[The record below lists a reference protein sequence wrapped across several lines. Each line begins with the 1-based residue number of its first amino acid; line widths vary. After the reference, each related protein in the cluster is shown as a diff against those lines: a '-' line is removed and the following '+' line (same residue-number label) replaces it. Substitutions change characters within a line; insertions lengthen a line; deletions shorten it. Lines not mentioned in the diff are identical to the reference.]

1 MNNTSSR
8 PSKLQLHTMENS
20 ISCNKSEVDQT
31 SLIKMCFEMCATLK
45 ETGSKFSFALKLDSG
60 FNFSLSSGGM
70 PGSSPKA
77 KTKRHRSGS
86 YLRRQA
92 RRRAAF
98 LERKKKHLLEEE
110 VTTTR
115 QDNSVCVE
123 EAGDVLNKNIASPI
137 SPVRYAK
144 FESIRYFI
152 DIDILQNCLIDID
165 IDIDIFQN
173 HHIDIDIDID
183 IFGIALSISISISI
197 FFRIALSISIS
208 ISIFSKMTIS
218 ISISIFFESVDISTI
233 DMSYRY
239 IEQCYL
245 RTFSPMGSGG
255 SCLKKRALVNL
266 LFSRVSAVSWVAFL
280 LGDPK

>member
-1 MNNTSSR
+1 
-8 PSKLQLHTMENS
+8 
-20 ISCNKSEVDQT
+20 
-31 SLIKMCFEMCATLK
+31 MCATLK

-173 HHIDIDIDID
+173 HHIDIDIDI
-183 IFGIALSISISISI
+183 FGIALSISISISI

-208 ISIFSKMTIS
+208 ISIFFK
-218 ISISIFFESVDISTI
+218 SVDISTI

-239 IEQCYL
+239 IEQGYPLTL
-245 RTFSPMGSGG
+245 R
-255 SCLKKRALVNL
+255 
-266 LFSRVSAVSWVAFL
+266 SA
-280 LGDPK
+280 